1 MRVAPINLASRRNF
15 QPQKNLN
22 FGKIEEENR
31 QRIIDALPTV
41 EGIDKQDTLERKGR
55 QVAAIDHN
63 NGVMVKWGGKGHPRG
78 LIYADLIREHV
89 DKSFMKESY
98 LEMTRE
104 YWGNKSAMAETF
116 SCLDNIE
123 KPKTYKMFMSS
134 INAINSYEALGEDSL
149 KVPSSSISDNS
160 SEQEEREDNFIYGM
174 FNRPL

>member
-31 QRIIDALPTV
+31 QRIIDNLPF
-41 EGIDKQDTLERKGR
+41 DKPCGGYKQEDADRDKEFDI
-55 QVAAIDHN
+55 AAIDHN

-89 DKSFMKESY
+89 DKSPAKESY
-98 LEMTRE
+98 MELLPETLGIDFLSNLENPRI
-104 YWGNKSAMAETF
+104 YNGFITF
-116 SCLDNIE
+116 VRNINLE
-123 KPKTYKMFMSS
+123 EIPSDPKTQLSK
-134 INAINSYEALGEDSL
+134 
-149 KVPSSSISDNS
+149 PSSDNTY
-160 SEQEEREDNFIYGM
+160 SEQEEREDNLLYGM

>member
-15 QPQKNLN
+15 QPQKKLN

-31 QRIIDALPTV
+31 QRIIDNLPFDKPCGGYKQEDADRDKEFDIAAL
-41 EGIDKQDTLERKGR
+41 
-55 QVAAIDHN
+55 DHN

-89 DKSFMKESY
+89 DRSPAKDSY
-98 LEMTRE
+98 MELLPETLGIDFLSHLENQRI
-104 YWGNKSAMAETF
+104 YNGFITF
-116 SCLDNIE
+116 VRNINLE
-123 KPKTYKMFMSS
+123 EIPSNPKTQSS
-134 INAINSYEALGEDSL
+134 
-149 KVPSSSISDNS
+149 KSSSDNTY